1 MKGFGSEADNLTT
14 VAFTLEMC
22 KMVKEQKKQNNTNF
36 YFTTSNGYA
45 KVMKVHPKNKQNPF
59 YWNF

>member
-22 KMVKEQKKQNNTNF
+22 NMLKEQKMQDNTNF
-36 YFTTSNGYA
+36 YFTISYG
-45 KVMKVHPKNKQNPF
+45 
-59 YWNF
+59 